1 VNRHANFLVSALLIQ
16 AVKWLQI
23 LIFLQHLVA
32 EYTLPDPNTE
42 KSGAL
47 PVIFCK

>member
-1 VNRHANFLVSALLIQ
+1 VNRHAHFSVSALLIQ

-32 EYTLPDPNTE
+32 KYTLPDPNME
-42 KSGAL
+42 KSNAL
-47 PVIFCK
+47 PVIFCE